1 MSLGSSNMAGG
12 ALGTAFSLLFLAS
25 IIQGLRD
32 VEVFHYEKMEA
43 VVGQNVTLPCTVKSS
58 TDLKIVSIEW
68 RKNKNEEKKLVLYSE
83 KFGINQ
89 FWPNVT
95 MQIENKLMGS
105 HLQLFQVAKWDSGFY
120 ICDIATFPLGTIRR
134 ETELEIKDDVK
145 IMCDMD
151 RTVEVYTGKDVTIQ
165 CRAFPD
171 AQYKWTKNKILV
183 SENASLEL
191 WCVTEAHT
199 GVYTL
204 TVNTGNKSLH
214 QEFII
219 TVLTATTSL
228 RTDLVTV
235 SPQSNATAEGLT
247 ESADSSFTTT
257 PTTGLSTIDSNA
269 TWTMSMSTAVGD
281 DNPNSRNVTDGE
293 HMTSLTNYTH
303 VSVTSSP
310 ATHTDPYHF
319 NNSTDQEINPTHN
332 LNTSEGSVASNLNTT
347 LSYDNKVFRSTQ
359 DTRNASMGGNPGAT
373 PTLGTVNTMTPIED
387 EDTAGVRSHLLL
399 PLIIVPLIAVVGFL
413 YRRKLMKE
421 RMDLPPPFKPPPPP
435 VRYTAARHH
444 DISTQQFPTSR
455 CNSVTELKDM
465 KQINMYIY

>member
-25 IIQGLRD
+25 IIQGFRD

-43 VVGQNVTLPCTVKSS
+43 VVGQNVTLPCTVKGSP
-58 TDLKIVSIEW
+58 DLKIVSIEW
-68 RKNKNEEKKLVLYSE
+68 RKNKNEDTKLVLYSE
-83 KFGINQ
+83 KFGINR

-95 MQIENKLMGS
+95 MQIENESMGS
-105 HLQLFQVAKWDSGFY
+105 HLHLFRVAKWDSGFY
-120 ICDIATFPLGTIRR
+120 ICDITSFPLGTIRR

-145 IMCDMD
+145 IMCNMD
-151 RTVEVYTGKDVTIQ
+151 RIVEVYTGEHVTIQ

-183 SENASLEL
+183 SENTSLEL

-219 TVLTATTSL
+219 TVLTATT
-228 RTDLVTV
+228 TDLVTV
-235 SPQSNATAEGLT
+235 PSQSNVTAEGLV

-269 TWTMSMSTAVGD
+269 TWTMSMGTAVSD

-293 HMTSLTNYTH
+293 HMTSLTNSTH
-303 VSVTSSP
+303 ISVTSSP

-332 LNTSEGSVASNLNTT
+332 LNTTKGSVAISLDTT
-347 LSYDNKVFRSTQ
+347 LS
-359 DTRNASMGGNPGAT
+359 AT

-387 EDTAGVRSHLLL
+387 EDTAVVRSRLLL
-399 PLIIVPLIAVVGFL
+399 PLIIIPILVLIAVAGFL
-413 YRRKLMKE
+413 YRRKLIKE

-444 DISTQQFPTSR
+444 DISTQSFPTSR

-465 KQINMYIY
+465 KQVNMYIY

>member
-25 IIQGLRD
+25 IIQGLQD

-43 VVGQNVTLPCTVKSS
+43 VVGQNVTLPCTVKGS

-68 RKNKNEEKKLVLYSE
+68 RKNKNEETKLVLYSE
-83 KFGINQ
+83 KFGIYQ

-95 MQIENKLMGS
+95 MQIENTSMGS
-105 HLQLFQVAKWDSGFY
+105 HLHLFQVTKWDSGFY
-120 ICDIATFPLGTIRR
+120 ICDITSFPLGNIRR

-151 RTVEVYTGKDVTIQ
+151 HTVEVYTGKNLTIQ

-228 RTDLVTV
+228 RTDVVTV

-257 PTTGLSTIDSNA
+257 PTTGLSTTDSNA
-269 TWTMSMSTAVGD
+269 TWTISMGTAVGD

-293 HMTSLTNYTH
+293 HMTSLTNSTH

-373 PTLGTVNTMTPIED
+373 PTLGTVNTMMPID
-387 EDTAGVRSHLLL
+387 NEDTAGVRRHLLL
-399 PLIIVPLIAVVGFL
+399 LLIIVTLIAVVGFL
-413 YRRKLMKE
+413 YRRKLIKD

-465 KQINMYIY
+465 KQINMYIS

>member
-1 MSLGSSNMAGG
+1 
-12 ALGTAFSLLFLAS
+12 
-25 IIQGLRD
+25 
-32 VEVFHYEKMEA
+32 MEA
-43 VVGQNVTLPCTVKSS
+43 VVGQNVTLPCTVNGS

-68 RKNKNEEKKLVLYSE
+68 RKNKNEDTKLVLYSE
-83 KFGINQ
+83 KFGINR

-95 MQIENKLMGS
+95 IQIENKSMGS
-105 HLQLFQVAKWDSGFY
+105 HLHLFRVAKWDSGFY
-120 ICDIATFPLGTIRR
+120 ICDITSFPLGTIRS

-151 RTVEVYTGKDVTIQ
+151 RIVEVYTGENVTIQ
-165 CRAFPD
+165 CRAVPD

-183 SENASLEL
+183 SENTSLEL

-235 SPQSNATAEGLT
+235 PSQSNVTAEGLI

-269 TWTMSMSTAVGD
+269 TWTMSMGTAVSD

-293 HMTSLTNYTH
+293 HMTSLTNSTH
-303 VSVTSSP
+303 ISVTSSP

-319 NNSTDQEINPTHN
+319 NNSTDQQINPTHN
-332 LNTSEGSVASNLNTT
+332 LNTTKGSVANSLDTT

-359 DTRNASMGGNPGAT
+359 DARNESMGGNPGAT

-387 EDTAGVRSHLLL
+387 EDTAGVRSRLMML
-399 PLIIVPLIAVVGFL
+399 LIIVPILVLIAVAGFL
-413 YRRKLMKE
+413 YRRKLIKE

-444 DISTQQFPTSR
+444 DISTQPFPTSR

-465 KQINMYIY
+465 KQMNMYIY